1 MGVEEIDKITS
12 LLLGLSGRL
21 ARTENAINSMTSEQ
35 NMTMEREILEDKR
48 AKLVDQLNE
57 AKQLKESIDRRSLAV
72 SQFLQK
78 HLSEE
83 TFEDYEHFVKMKSK
97 LILDSKEINDKIRLG
112 EEQIKALKES
122 MQKVT

>member
-1 MGVEEIDKITS
+1 MFAFS
-12 LLLGLSGRL
+12 F
-21 ARTENAINSMTSEQ
+21 Q
-35 NMTMEREILEDKR
+35 EILEDKR

-122 MQKVT
+122 MQKVTANKSPSIARS